1 MRDGKF
7 ISFLWK
13 PKALF
18 SELRQYPVI
27 ISPIVIVILLLVMD
41 AFITFLFSSPTIS
54 SSTELGTFS
63 RGILINV
70 ISTGM
75 IVLFT
80 TTYVYLL
87 YQFMKNKQRFKEL
100 LSIVLHAQLASLYI
114 FIIFDV
120 AFLIITRITGQNVGV
135 LELMFIST
143 VLLIIYLGMGLKWG
157 VNGTNRQFLIV
168 LISYIAIVIIF
179 TIALILLLLW
189 TLVLM

>member
-1 MRDGKF
+1 MIIEKSYMRDGKF

-80 TTYVYLL
+80 T
-87 YQFMKNKQRFKEL
+87 KIGR
-100 LSIVLHAQLASLYI
+100 ASCREEI
-114 FIIFDV
+114 
-120 AFLIITRITGQNVGV
+120 
-135 LELMFIST
+135 
-143 VLLIIYLGMGLKWG
+143 
-157 VNGTNRQFLIV
+157 
-168 LISYIAIVIIF
+168 
-179 TIALILLLLW
+179 
-189 TLVLM
+189 